1 MAISTSSKYFDIF
14 YLCDKLFIQDPI
26 IIMMC
31 EYGCDHIL
39 LKKILS
45 TCMNNWMPSKS
56 LRLKLRINMGS
67 KYK

>member
-1 MAISTSSKYFDIF
+1 MANSALSKYIDIF

-26 IIMMC
+26 IIMKF

-39 LKKILS
+39 LNKTLS

-56 LRLKLRINMGS
+56 LRLKVRINTGN